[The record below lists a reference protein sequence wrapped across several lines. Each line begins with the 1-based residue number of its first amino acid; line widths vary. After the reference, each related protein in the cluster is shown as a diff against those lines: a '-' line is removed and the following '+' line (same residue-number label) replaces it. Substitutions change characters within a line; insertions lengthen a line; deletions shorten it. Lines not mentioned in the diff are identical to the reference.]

1 VRALSEKLAEMQQP
15 LTMERTTVN
24 EALRHGREKA
34 G

>member
-15 LTMERTTVN
+15 LTTARTTVN
-24 EALRHGREKA
+24 EALRHGREKS